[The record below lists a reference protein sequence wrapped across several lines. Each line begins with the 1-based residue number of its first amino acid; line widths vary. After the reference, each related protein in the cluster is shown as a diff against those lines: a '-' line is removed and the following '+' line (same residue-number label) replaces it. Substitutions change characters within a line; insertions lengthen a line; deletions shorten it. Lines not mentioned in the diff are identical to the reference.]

1 MLDKSL
7 YDSLL
12 QKKRSV
18 REHRKYDRL
27 SRRIE
32 FETRPWKWKDMDSE
46 KKINT
51 KIFYYTDENGQK
63 RSAIQITYWPNYLM
77 HNQIVGWNAIEVKWA
92 EMQGCWRNPE
102 KITELILS
110 KDENAFQKQKVVKKK
125 VIRWLK
131 KSE

>member
-12 QKKRSV
+12 QKKCSV

-63 RSAIQITYWPNYLM
+63 RSDIQITYWPNYLM

-92 EMQGCWRNPE
+92 EMQGRWRNPE

-110 KDENAFQKQKVVKKK
+110 KDENAFQKQKVAKKK